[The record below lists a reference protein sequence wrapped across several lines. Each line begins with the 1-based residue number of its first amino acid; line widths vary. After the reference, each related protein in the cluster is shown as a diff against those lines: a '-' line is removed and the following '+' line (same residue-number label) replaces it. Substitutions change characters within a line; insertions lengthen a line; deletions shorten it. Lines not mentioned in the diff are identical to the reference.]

1 MTATNAT
8 GFSQNPSMDLDSAPT
23 NHSPRPLTGRRQ
35 YVTVLFSDV
44 SGSSEHAERLE
55 AEDYSEVLD
64 QFRHIARSVIPRHG
78 GTIARLQG
86 DGVLALFGYVDP
98 REDDGRRATDAALE
112 LHAAIATVR
121 AGSGVGATVVQLHSG
136 IHGGLVLLIEGD
148 IERGRF
154 DVVGEVPNTAFRL
167 CTLAGSGE
175 ILVSAETLGPQAQ
188 FFRTTL
194 LRQLPIRGRSAP
206 LDVLRVDDRA
216 AVERRID
223 AAARRGVVPFVGRDA
238 ALTELLDAA
247 NNAHDGGSPT
257 VLVSGEAGI
266 GKTRLIDEFQRKLDR
281 ARFRVLQGYCEG
293 YLGAQPLQPF
303 VQWIRAVL
311 GWREGA
317 TFEENAA
324 ATSLALNS
332 FDGESAVEI
341 EPVARAFLARGG
353 EAQAPLR
360 ASAMVDLLAAF
371 ARRQTLVLVL
381 DDCQWADDA
390 SRHALE
396 SLRAKRLPLLLLL
409 ATRPVGEDDHIL
421 VGAHTLRLN
430 PLDAEQAD
438 GAIAAWLPGAD
449 PFTAQEIFRQSGGSP
464 LFIEELCHVA
474 AAGGDLRITPR
485 GSGVAWI
492 NSMVASRMARLPDQ
506 QAECLRVA
514 SVAGNA
520 FPVWLLERLVD
531 AADANPLLEA
541 LAAQDFLAAGVQP
554 GMLRFKHVMT
564 REAVYGTVEPARRK
578 ALHLLVAESLEAS
591 VAGVDAFEL
600 LEALSYHYDAAGKS
614 EQAASFALAAGDK
627 ALSAMALDRARA
639 QYITALRS
647 LDASGTL
654 TRAIKLQWC
663 AIAQKLG
670 QTCVFDPL
678 DVAHGFVLFERAL
691 TLARETR
698 DENAMARAEYWLAY
712 VNYGKGRPRDAV
724 RYCEAALV
732 HALASDDQPLAAQV
746 QATLGQALASAGRYE
761 QAMPLFAQ
769 AIDSK
774 RQQSRPGSRTA
785 IGSAYTLGRMGYS
798 LGDLGRFDEA
808 RSHFEEALHLL
819 HDNVHS
825 VTASVRELMCAVYL
839 WQGRWE
845 DARTAGLEGA
855 EMALR
860 CRSRYLTAMGRAL
873 SACGAWA
880 LNGDAA
886 SLQALREPTHWI
898 EARGG
903 AVSTSLN
910 YGWLV
915 EASVSLGLE
924 FEARQHAARL
934 FMRARAQDRHGE
946 AMGCRA
952 LARWATSRGDAERA
966 ARYLDAA
973 DRAADFRGSPRER
986 AVNRFA
992 RAGIAAATGRTEDAR
1007 ALVAEAGEGFES
1019 MQMHWHLQQAL
1030 ELAKRL

>member
-1 MTATNAT
+1 MTATTAT
-8 GFSQNPSMDLDSAPT
+8 GFSQNPFMDFDLAPT
-23 NHSPRPLTGRRQ
+23 SHSPRSSAGRRQ

-64 QFRHIARSVIPRHG
+64 QFRQIARSVIPRHG

-86 DGVLALFGYVDP
+86 DGVLALFGYIDP

-112 LHAAIATVR
+112 FHAEIAKVR
-121 AGSGVGATVVQLHSG
+121 AGSGVGATAIRLHSG

-167 CTLAGSGE
+167 CSLAGSGE

-188 FFRTTL
+188 FFQTTL
-194 LRQLPIRGRSAP
+194 LRKIPIRGRSAP
-206 LDVLRVDDRA
+206 LDILRVDDRA
-216 AVERRID
+216 AVECRVA
-223 AAARRGVVPFVGRDA
+223 AAARRGVVPFVGRGA

-247 NNAHDGGSPT
+247 DKAHEGASPT

-266 GKTRLIDEFQRKLDR
+266 GKSRLIDELQRRLDR
-281 ARFRVLQGYCEG
+281 ARFRVLQGYCES

-303 VQWIRAVL
+303 VQWTRAAL
-311 GWREGA
+311 DWREGA

-324 ATSLALNS
+324 AASLALTS
-332 FDGESAVEI
+332 F
-341 EPVARAFLARGG
+341 GG
-353 EAQAPLR
+353 EPQAPLR
-360 ASAMVDLLAAF
+360 ASAMVDLLAAL

-381 DDCQWADDA
+381 DDWQWADDA
-390 SRHALE
+390 TRHALE
-396 SLRAKRLPLLLLL
+396 SLREKRLPLLLLL
-409 ATRPVGEDDHIL
+409 AARPVSEDDHAL
-421 VGAHTLRLN
+421 LGARTLRLD
-430 PLDAEQAD
+430 PLDAAEAD

-474 AAGGDLRITPR
+474 AAGGDLRFTPR

-492 NSMVASRMARLPDQ
+492 NSMVAARMARLPDQ
-506 QAECLRVA
+506 QAECLRAA
-514 SVAGNA
+514 SVAGGT
-520 FPVWLLERLVD
+520 FPVWLMARLVGAVD
-531 AADANPLLEA
+531 ATLLLEA
-541 LAAQDFLAAGVQP
+541 LAAQDFLAASGQT

-564 REAVYGTVEPARRK
+564 REAVYATVEPARRK
-578 ALHLLVAESLEAS
+578 AWHLLVAESLEAS
-591 VAGVDAFEL
+591 VAGEDAFEL

-614 EQAASFALAAGDK
+614 ERAATFALAAGDK

-639 QYITALRS
+639 QYTTALRA

-654 TRAIKLQWC
+654 TRPMKLQWC
-663 AIAQKLG
+663 SIAQKLG

-678 DVAHGFVLFERAL
+678 DVSHGFALFERAL
-691 TLARETR
+691 MLAREAG
-698 DENAMARAEYWLAY
+698 DENAIARAEYWLAY

-732 HALASDDQPLAAQV
+732 HAQSSDDQPLAAQV
-746 QATLGQALASAGRYE
+746 QATLGQALASAGRYA

-769 AIDSK
+769 AIESK

-819 HDNVHS
+819 RDNVHS

-845 DARTAGLEGA
+845 DARTTGLEGA

-880 LNGDAA
+880 LTGDAA

-924 FEARQHAARL
+924 SEARQHAARL

-952 LARWATSRGDAERA
+952 LARWAASRGDPARA

-992 RAGIAAATGRTEDAR
+992 RAGIAAATGRIEEAR
-1007 ALVAEAGEGFES
+1007 ALAAEAGEAFES
-1019 MQMHWHLQQAL
+1019 MQMKWHSQQVL
-1030 ELAKRL
+1030 VLAQRL